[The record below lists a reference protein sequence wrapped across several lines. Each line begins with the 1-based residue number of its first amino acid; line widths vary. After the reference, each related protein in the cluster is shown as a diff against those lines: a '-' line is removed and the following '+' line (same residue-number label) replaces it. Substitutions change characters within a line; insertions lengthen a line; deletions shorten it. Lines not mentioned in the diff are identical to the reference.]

1 MYSLMSDAKSV
12 TRKVLETATPDP
24 VRDMA
29 LDTSL
34 LYGLVAASAAFHA
47 LFAIVVGYFMM
58 MMGSTNGLAL
68 KIGLCVFSFLLQFGL
83 LAALQANTC
92 SGIKDYG
99 SVAKGAAISLVV
111 VAAFAFLPPAVNGI
125 RDIVAWVAPRASPAT
140 VEVARIVGQA
150 GINAEAAL
158 GAIPD
163 DKKPPVPDVY
173 STSLE
178 EYTKNVFKA
187 TSKAVAF
194 FTAFGGAYG
203 IGLGSLVAAK
213 CPANK

>member
-1 MYSLMSDAKSV
+1 
-12 TRKVLETATPDP
+12 
-24 VRDMA
+24 MA

-58 MMGSTNGLAL
+58 LSGSTNGLAL
-68 KIGLCVFSFLLQFGL
+68 KIGLCIFSFLLQFGL
-83 LAALQANTC
+83 LSALQANTC
-92 SGIKDYG
+92 GGIKDYG
-99 SVAKGAAISLVV
+99 GVAKGAAISLAV
-111 VAAFAFLPPAVNGI
+111 VAAFAFLPASIDGL
-125 RDIVAWVAPRASPAT
+125 RDIVAWVAPRASAT
-140 VEVARIVGQA
+140 EAKVAQIIEQA
-150 GINAEAAL
+150 GVNVQVAEGKVAEGGKPAL
-158 GAIPD
+158 
-163 DKKPPVPDVY
+163 PDVV

-178 EYTKNVFKA
+178 EYTRNMFQANNKA
-187 TSKAVAF
+187 IAF